1 MLSEDLT
8 FEERPEK
15 AEEGTCEHLKGEN
28 SWGRDH
34 AQREEEGL

>member
-15 AEEGTCEHLKGEN
+15 AEEGTCEHRKEEN
-28 SWGRDH
+28 SWGRDR
-34 AQREEEGL
+34 AQREEEEL